1 MKEPG
6 HEVQEDRTSSPPSSM
21 STSDAD
27 SPDSNDANSN
37 DVMETEFAYTVE
49 VDREKKSNTETEKS
63 EKNNDVAHN
72 SQNYFNVNDDDP
84 DSIQSASKRLV
95 SSCPDLSQKDMID
108 GDQDEGPNLLIS
120 KNFDFLNA
128 ENDLTVIGNGPTTN
142 LDSSTEDLEA
152 STSVGEFE
160 YSQQLRKSSKRLSDR
175 LRLQG
180 KARIE
185 GKAVEIGVD
194 ASNQDGVSTV
204 GDSIDGKGLGME
216 GDVEGSIDVPS
227 DSKVGV
233 NGAMHVSKA
242 TDEAEVGDSGIE
254 TALIGTEDETA
265 PKETGSEASA
275 FVMPPEVSE
284 VFEKNKGLQNENM
297 LLVEE
302 NRELKKKCRTF
313 EGKSRLKERELEEME
328 VEKNELTDQVQEM
341 ATELHSLRAA
351 NTELRAE
358 VDEANTKLNDVDGW
372 VTRDVF
378 EDIRGQLS
386 LSAEE
391 CDKKDEEIEEI
402 QRKCKSLEVENK
414 KMHELEVEVQKL
426 NERIEGGKK
435 ELVEVKKDLKGKEKE
450 ILELEL
456 ETQKMDNSLQE
467 MEKEKQEK
475 EKQVLD
481 VETEMEVLK
490 NNHAVEKKDLQKRVS
505 DREYEILIMK
515 EEKKELCVKMKSF
528 EGNVETLR
536 EELKNKDA
544 EHEATIAEM
553 EKQSIIKDEV
563 GQCLL
568 PAFHC
573 SRNNS

>member
-6 HEVQEDRTSSPPSSM
+6 HEVQEDRTSSPPSSL

-27 SPDSNDANSN
+27 SPGSNDATNN
-37 DVMETEFAYTVE
+37 DVMETEFAYVVE
-49 VDREKKSNTETEKS
+49 VDREKKSNTEAEKT
-63 EKNNDVAHN
+63 EKNNDVVPHN
-72 SQNYFNVNDDDP
+72 SHNYFNVNDDDP

-152 STSVGEFE
+152 STNVGEFE

-265 PKETGSEASA
+265 PKETGSDASA
-275 FVMPPEVSE
+275 FVMPPKVSE
-284 VFEKNKGLQNENM
+284 VFEKNKGLQNENT

-328 VEKNELTDQVQEM
+328 AEKNELTDQVQEM

-358 VDEANTKLNDVDGW
+358 VDEANTKLSDVDGW

-426 NERIEGGKK
+426 NERIEEGKK

-456 ETQKMDNSLQE
+456 ETQKMENSLQE

-515 EEKKELCVKMKSF
+515 EEKKELCVKMQSF

-536 EELKNKDA
+536 EEMKNKDA

-553 EKQSIIKDEV
+553 EKQSMIKDEV
-563 GQCLL
+563 G
-568 PAFHC
+568 
-573 SRNNS
+573 